1 MTPSQI
7 VNRINIILLHKTEIF
22 ESTSTELNYD
32 SAMLLITHVL
42 PPIPTRGKYLQR
54 RFHSVDVQE
63 FICS

>member
-1 MTPSQI
+1 M
-7 VNRINIILLHKTEIF
+7 ILLHKTEIF